1 MTMCTFCDRE
11 MNDNISCDIA
21 PYRIGGDVLQPIPW
35 GDERSCSS
43 VHTDHPCQGC
53 GTPPGSVHHIGCDY
67 EQCPACDGQINICP
81 CVDDDDPV
89 DDYLDDDPYDDE
101 DDEEEEVPAAAV
113 LPRPTSAAVAAAV
126 WPRRHG
132 TRARCTVHRLPRH
145 YRT

>member
-1 MTMCTFCDRE
+1 MTVCAFCDRE
-11 MNDNISCDIA
+11 MNHNISCDIA
-21 PYRIGGDVLQPIPW
+21 PYRIGGELLQPIRW

-43 VHTDHPCQGC
+43 LDADHPCQGC

-67 EQCPACDGQINICP
+67 EQCPACHGQINICR
-81 CVDDDDPV
+81 CV
-89 DDYLDDDPYDDE
+89 DDDPYDEDDDTY

-113 LPRPTSAAVAAAV
+113 LPRPTPTAAE
-126 WPRRHG
+126 WPRRDK